1 MISFDDGG
9 GSYGSGS
16 GADLSPIYR
25 TLQILNTN
33 TESMESELSN
43 IWNFVSTLS
52 FTTISYST
60 PYIES
65 YRTANEKYMYN
76 ITGTLPTFNNTL
88 QFLRG
93 NFDILTKTYNGRIF
107 NIDYV
112 SNIQSV
118 NFNGCEVSMTGKDFT
133 SLTFEKCG
141 MVDIRC
147 RELKHMFVSSCP
159 EVMFSANYLL
169 GFSNSSNTF
178 SWITNLHL
186 SGISDMKY
194 NKFTSNNIC
203 CINSFRNINDNSFG
217 NVPYLDISNARALS
231 GNTFS
236 SLTNIQIN
244 NNCQFAKN
252 YLTSVL
258 YVSLS
263 GNFDNN
269 TVDSME
275 NLNITGGCNVNTF
288 NTLWNLAAYNGGFAS
303 NSFNFVS
310 EIYLENVWMVSN
322 TIYGS
327 TNTDTVFGENVI
339 MNATAKYVNR
349 NYIQDFKTVNIN
361 CGYSCG
367 NLSFNS
373 CNYVNLTGNC
383 RYLNLL
389 NDSYVGKYNING
401 NLYGAS
407 IDKAANVNIIGKSF
421 EVNNLKNLIKL
432 NMCGNTFK
440 NDTISNCT
448 KFNLEG
454 IAATSMKLS
463 ENTYGTFNFEEG
475 FDILFSS
482 IKSFTASF
490 ISATSGTLTSI
501 TSCSLYGDM
510 LGQFSFN
517 SIETLDLRNVSYI
530 PYATY
535 KNITCLRLSRISS
548 NNIIYQSDNILGVD
562 LMVVENT
569 WWNGTMLNIPSSAGL
584 ALHSSY
590 VSIGGVAAMNYT
602 H

>member
-9 GSYGSGS
+9 GSYGGGS
-16 GADLSPIYR
+16 TADLSPIYR

-93 NFDILTKTYNGRIF
+93 NFDILTKTYNGRTF
-107 NIDYV
+107 NIDYI
-112 SNIQSV
+112 SNLQSV
-118 NFNGCEVSMTGKDFT
+118 NFQLCDVSMTGKNFT

-141 MVDIRC
+141 MVDVRC
-147 RELKHMFVSSCP
+147 RELKHMYVSSCP
-159 EVMFSANYLL
+159 EVMFSANYLQGL
-169 GFSNSSNTF
+169 SDSSNTF

-186 SGISDMKY
+186 SGISNLRY
-194 NKFTSNNIC
+194 NNFTSNSIC
-203 CINSFRNINDNSFG
+203 CINSFRNVDNNSFDRIFRL
-217 NVPYLDISNARALS
+217 NISDAVGLES
-231 GNTFS
+231 NTFS
-236 SLTNIQIN
+236 NLTYLQIN
-244 NNCQFAKN
+244 NSCQFGEN
-252 YLTSVL
+252 YFTSILHINLTGHF
-258 YVSLS
+258 VS
-263 GNFDNN
+263 N
-269 TVDSME
+269 TVDSIE
-275 NLNITGGCNVNTF
+275 DLNITGGCNKNTF
-288 NTLWNLAAYNGGFAS
+288 NTLWNLNLCNGGFAS
-303 NSFNFVS
+303 NSFKCVS
-310 EIYLENVWMVSN
+310 EMSLYNVWMVSN

-327 TNTDTVFGENVI
+327 TNTDTDFGQNVR
-339 MNATAKYVNR
+339 MNATVDYVQR

-373 CNYVNLTGNC
+373 CDYVNITGNC
-383 RYLNLL
+383 DYLNLL
-389 NDSYVGKYNING
+389 SDNYVGKYNING
-401 NLYGAS
+401 NLYAAS
-407 IDKAANVNIIGKSF
+407 IDKAAMVNIVGKSF
-421 EVNNLKNLIKL
+421 EGNRLKNLIRL
-432 NMCGNTFK
+432 NMNGNNFFK
-440 NDTISNCT
+440 DTISFCT
-448 KFNLEG
+448 NFNLEG
-454 IAATSMKLS
+454 LQVSSMKLS
-463 ENTYGTFNFEEG
+463 ENTYGKLNFSEG
-475 FDILFSS
+475 FDLLFSS

-490 ISATSGTLTSI
+490 VSATSGTLTSI
-501 TSCSLYGDM
+501 TSCSLHGDM

-517 SIETLDLRNVSYI
+517 SIETLDIRNVSYV

-535 KNITCLRLSRISS
+535 KNITCLRVSRISA

-562 LMVVENT
+562 LMVVESS

-590 VSIGGVAAMNYT
+590 ISIGGVAAMNYT

>member
-9 GSYGSGS
+9 GSYGGGS
-16 GADLSPIYR
+16 AADLSPIYR

-33 TESMESELSN
+33 TETMESELNN

-52 FTTISYST
+52 FTTVSYST

-76 ITGTLPTFNNTL
+76 ITGTIPTFNNTL

-107 NIDYV
+107 NIDYI
-112 SNIQSV
+112 SNLQSV
-118 NFNGCEVSMTGKDFT
+118 NFQSCDISMTGENFT

-141 MVDIRC
+141 MVDVRC
-147 RELKHMFVSSCP
+147 RELKHMYISLCP
-159 EVMFSANYLL
+159 EVMFSANYLQGL
-169 GFSNSSNTF
+169 SNSSNTF

-186 SGISDMKY
+186 SGISNLRY
-194 NKFTSNNIC
+194 NIFTSNNIC
-203 CINSFRNINDNSFG
+203 CINSFINVQNNSFDRIFRL
-217 NVPYLDISNARALS
+217 NISNAGGLES
-231 GNTFS
+231 NTFS
-236 SLTNIQIN
+236 NLTNIQIN
-244 NNCQFAKN
+244 NSCQFGEN
-252 YLTSVL
+252 YFTSILHVNLTGHFV
-258 YVSLS
+258 
-263 GNFDNN
+263 NN
-269 TVDSME
+269 TVDSIE
-275 NLNITGGCNVNTF
+275 DLNITGGCNKNTF
-288 NTLWNLAAYNGGFAS
+288 NTLWNLNLCNGGFAS
-303 NSFNFVS
+303 NSFKCVS
-310 EIYLENVWMVSN
+310 EMSLYNVWMVSN

-327 TNTDTVFGENVI
+327 TNTDTDFGQNVR
-339 MNATAKYVNR
+339 MNATVDYVQR

-373 CNYVNLTGNC
+373 CNYVNITGNC
-383 RYLNLL
+383 DYLYLL
-389 NDSYVGKYNING
+389 SDNYVGKYNING

-407 IDKAANVNIIGKSF
+407 IDKAASVNIVGKSF
-421 EVNNLKNLIKL
+421 EGNRLKNLIRL
-432 NMCGNTFK
+432 NMNGNNFFK
-440 NDTISNCT
+440 DTISFCT
-448 KFNLEG
+448 NFNLEG
-454 IAATSMKLS
+454 IQATSMKLS
-463 ENTYGTFNFEEG
+463 ENTYGKLNFNEG

-490 ISATSGTLTSI
+490 VSATSGTLTSI
-501 TSCSLYGDM
+501 TSCSLCGDM

-535 KNITCLRLSRISS
+535 KNITCLRVSRISA
-548 NNIIYQSDNILGVD
+548 NNIIFQSDNILGVD
-562 LMVVENT
+562 LMVVENS